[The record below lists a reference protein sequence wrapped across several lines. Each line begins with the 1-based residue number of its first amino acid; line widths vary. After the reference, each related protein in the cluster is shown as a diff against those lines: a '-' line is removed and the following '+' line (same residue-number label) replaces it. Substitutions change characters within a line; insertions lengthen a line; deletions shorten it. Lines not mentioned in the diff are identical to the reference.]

1 MPHLVRRSP
10 DRAHEQVSDLVLQD
24 SVGRQPDRVADALG
38 FEEFV
43 DLGVGKG
50 RVASKIETLHRAPV
64 AGDHRLKHRAPG
76 VRAVDVA
83 EAQCAPF
90 HIAELVEHEQRV
102 VAGAAEM
109 AVVGT
114 AFLLSIG

>member
-1 MPHLVRRSP
+1 
-10 DRAHEQVSDLVLQD
+10 
-24 SVGRQPDRVADALG
+24 
-38 FEEFV
+38 
-43 DLGVGKG
+43 
-50 RVASKIETLHRAPV
+50 
-64 AGDHRLKHRAPG
+64 
-76 VRAVDVA
+76 VDVA